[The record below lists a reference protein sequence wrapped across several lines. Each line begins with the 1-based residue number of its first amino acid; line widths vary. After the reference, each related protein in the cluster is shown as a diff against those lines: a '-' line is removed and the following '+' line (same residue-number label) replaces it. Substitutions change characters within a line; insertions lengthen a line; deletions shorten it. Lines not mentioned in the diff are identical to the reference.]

1 MAIDQRVRMP
11 VYIFCINFNTEAEII
26 SLLKSIRPVG
36 SLSISVIIV
45 DNSDTF
51 DCQYLS
57 VLNIDSINI
66 EVLKPGENLGYFGG
80 VRFGLDEAAI
90 DLGAGYLMIANPDLI
105 FGADFFERLS
115 TLELAA
121 DVGVVAPKITNRP
134 SGDEANPFLR
144 RRPSRQWMQF
154 RRFVHRYPLV
164 LFFYDLLSNMKQRW
178 RARFNGP
185 QLNASN
191 CEQIYAAHGSLFIM
205 SSSYITKGCDF
216 DHKGF
221 LFGEELYVAEMCFE
235 KNLRT
240 IYCSSLEVTH
250 YQHASISKLRTKQ
263 FAGYAFESLTFL
275 KGRFFG

>member
-1 MAIDQRVRMP
+1 MAIDQRVSMP
-11 VYIFCINFNTEAEII
+11 VYIFCINFNTEAEIT

-51 DCQYLS
+51 DCRYLS

-90 DLGAGYLMIANPDLI
+90 DLGAGYLMIANPDLV
-105 FGADFFERLS
+105 FSA
-115 TLELAA
+115 
-121 DVGVVAPKITNRP
+121 VAPKITNRP

-178 RARFNGP
+178 RAKFNDP
-185 QLNASN
+185 RLNASN
-191 CEQIYAAHGSLFIM
+191 YEQVYAAHGSLFIM
-205 SSSYITKGCDF
+205 SSSYITNGCDF

-240 IYCSSLEVTH
+240 IYCGSLEVTH

-275 KGRFFG
+275 KARFFG